1 MLTNPPKQSVTVW
14 TDRQAQYLAFIYDYT
29 KVNRRPPAETDIAR
43 FFGLAPPSV
52 HRMIVELEQRGL
64 ISRTSGASRSIRV
77 LVPRSNLP
85 ELE

>member
-14 TDRQAQYLAFIYDYT
+14 TDRQAQYLAFIYHYT